1 MAMARVSMEVP
12 AELVGPV
19 RETVLLLYQ
28 ATAESLQL
36 SLRAHSEG
44 RGSLEEVAE
53 HRARLAQLDEL
64 AGSLGWHAEARSGE
78 PRPGGPAPPSAARQL
93 SAPAELLHDAFYGAL
108 IDAGERLAVTASS
121 AWRGELPLERVQE
134 AAAEVLALHRLLGLL
149 ESLSA
154 RPNATGMASDTQT
167 SHTKTTTDHGEIRRW
182 VEEHGGRPA
191 RVRGSGD
198 GGDPGML
205 RIDFPGGTGEE
216 QLEPIS
222 WDEWFQKFDEAGL
235 AFLYQEQRASGED
248 STFFKLVQR
257 DSD

>member
-12 AELVGPV
+12 AELVGPI
-19 RETVLLLYQ
+19 RENVLLLYQ
-28 ATAESLQL
+28 ATAESLQF

-44 RGSLEEVAE
+44 RGSLEEVGE

-64 AGSLGWHAEARSGE
+64 AGSLGWQAG
-78 PRPGGPAPPSAARQL
+78 PPGVRQL
-93 SAPAELLHDAFYGAL
+93 SASAELLHDAFYGAL
-108 IDAGERLAVTASS
+108 IDAGERLAVTASRS
-121 AWRGELPLERVQE
+121 WRGELPLERVQE
-134 AAAEVLALHRLLGLL
+134 AAAEVLALHRLLRLL

-154 RPNATGMASDTQT
+154 QPDEIGMASETRT
-167 SHTKTTTDHGEIRRW
+167 SQSKTTTDHEEIRRW

-191 RVRGSGD
+191 RARGTGD
-198 GGDPGML
+198 DGDPGVL

-216 QLEPIS
+216 QVEPIS

-235 AFLYQEQRASGED
+235 AFLYQEQKASGED

-257 DSD
+257 NSD